1 MWGRNSTKKEKGDF
15 RPQQA
20 FEVVSMDV
28 LRIVRRLQKKF
39 HSLQDKLA
47 VTILIWLEKEPSQDR
62 VLSAAAT
69 GDCSGAY
76 IRYRERSRPKASVRT
91 SDQLKEKEKLA

>member
-1 MWGRNSTKKEKGDF
+1 MNVLKIIGKMKEK
-15 RPQQA
+15 
-20 FEVVSMDV
+20 
-28 LRIVRRLQKKF
+28 L
-39 HSLQDKLA
+39 HSAQDKLA
-47 VTILIWLEKEPSQDR
+47 LTILIWLEKEPSQDR

-91 SDQLKEKEKLA
+91 SERLKEKEKLA